1 MLYCNSKISKQ
12 NEQVVNQLV
21 KLERNSDFYRLLLAI
36 TFPIALQNIISNGVG
51 LINSLMLG
59 QLGSTQIAAVSLG
72 NQPNFIFMLL
82 TIGLASGATVLT
94 AQYWGK
100 SDMPAIRHVVAI
112 VMRYAFFASLIFAF
126 IVGVFP
132 EPVMRLFTSEQDV
145 IDEGVRYLRIAAFS
159 YPFFG
164 LTNTILYVLRSV
176 EKVWMSFWV
185 TIVTFITTI
194 GFNWLLIFGKLG
206 FPPMGVVGAA
216 WANVLARVLTFLL
229 VLYYLLV
236 YEKQICF
243 RLKDIFLKDA
253 LLTSDFLH
261 HSSPVI
267 LNEFLWGFGSAA
279 QNMVLGHLGKE
290 GVTAYSIASAV
301 QQMAMVVMYGLVS
314 ASSVIF
320 GKALGSNQTEKIRP
334 YLNTMTLLSLLVGLL
349 AAGSIL
355 LFKNPI
361 IAFYQIDAETKM
373 LANQFMVIVAIVAF
387 LQSAYSPISLG
398 ALRAGG
404 DTRFV
409 LFTDVSFMWLLGL
422 PLGILAAQI
431 WHLPVVWVYVLLK
444 LDEPIKLLLI
454 YWRSSGTKWIRNLTR
469 EIDDTVR

>member
-1 MLYCNSKISKQ
+1 
-12 NEQVVNQLV
+12 VNKLV
-21 KLERNSDFYRLLLAI
+21 KLERNSVFYRLLLAI
-36 TFPIALQNIISNGVG
+36 TFPIVLQNIIANGVG

-82 TIGLASGATVLT
+82 TVGLANGATVLT

-100 SDMPAIRHVVAI
+100 SDMTAIRHVVAI
-112 VMRYAFFASLIFAF
+112 VTRFAFFASLIFAF
-126 IVGVFP
+126 LVGVFP
-132 EPVMRLFTSEQDV
+132 EAVMRLFTSEPDV
-145 IDEGVRYLRIAAFS
+145 IAEGVRYLRIAAFS

-176 EKVWMSFWV
+176 EKVWMSFWI
-185 TIVTFITTI
+185 TIVTFVTTI
-194 GFNWLLIFGKLG
+194 CFNWLLIFGKLG
-206 FPPMGVVGAA
+206 FPAMGVVGAA
-216 WANVLARVLTFLL
+216 WANVLARALAFLL

-243 RLKDIFLKDA
+243 RFKDIFLTDA
-253 LLTSDFLH
+253 LLTADFLH

-267 LNEFLWGFGSAA
+267 LNEFLWGFASAA
-279 QNMVLGHLGKE
+279 QNMVIGHLGKE
-290 GVTAYSIASAV
+290 GVAAYSIASAV
-301 QQMAMVVMYGLVS
+301 QQMAMVVTYGMVS

-334 YLNTMTLLSLLVGLL
+334 YLTTMKVLSLIVGLF

-355 LFKNPI
+355 LFKNPV
-361 IAFYQIDAETKM
+361 IALYQIDAGTKA
-373 LANQFMVIVAIVAF
+373 LANQFMIIVAIVAF
-387 LQSAYSPISLG
+387 LQTTYSPISMG

-409 LFTDVSFMWLLGL
+409 LFTDISIMWLLGL

-431 WHLPVVWVYVLLK
+431 WHLPVIWVYVLLK
-444 LDEPIKLLLI
+444 IDEPIKLFLF

-469 EIDDTVR
+469 EIDVTLR

>member
-1 MLYCNSKISKQ
+1 M
-12 NEQVVNQLV
+12 NQLV

-82 TIGLASGATVLT
+82 TTGLASGATVLT

-100 SDMPAIRHVVAI
+100 NEMTAIRHVVAI
-112 VMRYAFFASLIFAF
+112 VLRFAFFASLVFAF
-126 IVGVFP
+126 LVGVFP
-132 EPVMRLFTSEQDV
+132 EPVMRLFSSEQDV
-145 IDEGVRYLRIAAFS
+145 IAEGVRYLRISAFS

-164 LTNTILYVLRSV
+164 LTNTILYILRSV

-194 GFNWLLIFGKLG
+194 ALNWLLIFGKLG
-206 FPPMGVVGAA
+206 FPPLGVVGAA
-216 WANVLARVLTFLL
+216 WANVSARVLAFLL

-236 YEKQICF
+236 REKQISF
-243 RLKDIFLKDA
+243 RIKDIFLQDA
-253 LLTSDFLH
+253 LLTADFLRH
-261 HSSPVI
+261 CSPVI
-267 LNEFLWGFGSAA
+267 LNEFLWGLGSAA
-279 QNMVLGHLGKE
+279 QNMILGHLGKE

-301 QQMAMVVMYGLVS
+301 QQMAMVFMYGMVS

-320 GKALGSNQTEKIRP
+320 GKALGANQTEKIQP
-334 YLNTMTLLSLLVGLL
+334 YLNTMKLLSLLLGLL

-361 IAFYQIDAETKM
+361 IAFYQIDASTK
-373 LANQFMVIVAIVAF
+373 LLTNQFMLIVAIVAL
-387 LQSAYSPISLG
+387 LQCIYSPISLG

-409 LFTDVSFMWLLGL
+409 LLTDVSFMWVLGL
-422 PLGILAAQI
+422 PLGILAAQV

-444 LDEPIKLLLI
+444 IDEPVKLLLI
-454 YWRSSGTKWIRNLTR
+454 YRRSNGTKWIRNLTR
-469 EIDDTVR
+469 EINDTVR